1 MAEDWRQAIPPQFA
15 HLADE
20 ILSDVR
26 TKWSQLSGGPGVL
39 DSFKAFVAAVDWK
52 EERWLQGLLAVHG
65 MLLLAAILL
74 RHNVAVQAIIF
85 FIAAPLVYFAERLNG
100 LAASHWQRFSS
111 QNYFDAHGIFLS
123 AVLSAPLLLVMFVI
137 LVNYLLAASGLL
149 VKMKRR
155 ELQYKARQRRAA
167 EAKKGE

>member
-52 EERWLQGLLAVHG
+52 VRDWWWAFPRKDCTGAEAFLDHPIHFLEAAPLQGCHGQVTSPPARNSQEERWLQGLLAVHG

-85 FIAAPLVYFAERLNG
+85 FIAG
-100 LAASHWQRFSS
+100 
-111 QNYFDAHGIFLS
+111 G
-123 AVLSAPLLLVMFVI
+123 
-137 LVNYLLAASGLL
+137 
-149 VKMKRR
+149 
-155 ELQYKARQRRAA
+155 
-167 EAKKGE
+167 